1 MSDQRPQ
8 NTSLVS
14 FAELADYPVDELEL
28 RRGYDRIKSLM
39 EVFITIDQRERQR
52 NENIGNQ
59 HHSNQ
64 VK

>member
-1 MSDQRPQ
+1 MSDRSPE
-8 NTSLVS
+8 NTSILS

-39 EVFITIDQRERQR
+39 EIFITIDQRERQR

-59 HHSNQ
+59 HYPNQ
-64 VK
+64 TK